1 MLATRYY
8 LQQTS
13 PDQINPAARPDV
25 DIQFVQAL
33 EPSPEFNRYLYT
45 AVGSDW
51 YWAHNVD
58 WDYQRWM
65 EWLTEPGHETWVAW
79 VRGTP
84 AGYAELTRRDGGEVE
99 IENFGL
105 VPSFIGRGLGGY
117 VLTRV
122 LQAAWAPPGTT
133 RVWLHTNTLDSAPAL
148 HNYKARG
155 MTVYQ
160 VEEQVEKS
168 QADGQRF
175 EPWPGANRPA
185 PPTPPARSAQG

>member
-13 PDQINPAARPDV
+13 PDQLKPAKKPDIDV
-25 DIQFVQAL
+25 EFVQSR

-51 YWAHNVD
+51 YWAFRLD
-58 WDYQRWM
+58 WDWQRWM

-84 AGYAELTRRDGGEVE
+84 AGYAELVRRDGEVE

-117 VLTRV
+117 LLTKV
-122 LQAAWAPPGTT
+122 LQRAWAIPGTT
-133 RVWLHTNTLDSAPAL
+133 RVWLHTNTLDSAQAL
-148 HNYKARG
+148 HNYQARG
-155 MTVYQ
+155 LEVYK
-160 VEEQVEKS
+160 VEEQVEKP
-168 QADGQRF
+168 QADGPKL
-175 EPWPGANRPA
+175 EPWPGANRAA
-185 PPTPPARSAQG
+185 PPSPESRAASG

>member
-13 PDQINPAARPDV
+13 PDQVKPSAKPDIDV
-25 DIQFVQAL
+25 RFVRAE

-51 YWAHNVD
+51 YWAHNVN
-58 WDYQRWM
+58 WDYQQWM
-65 EWLTEPGHETWVAW
+65 DWLTTPGHETWVLW

-84 AGYAELTRRDGGEVE
+84 AGYAELTRRDGGDVE

-117 VLTRV
+117 LLTRV
-122 LQAAWAPPGTT
+122 LEAAWAVPGTT
-133 RVWLHTNTLDSAPAL
+133 RVWLHTNTLDSAQAL
-148 HNYKARG
+148 NNYKARG
-155 MTVYQ
+155 MTVYR
-160 VEEQVEKS
+160 VEEHVEKS
-168 QADGQRF
+168 QADGERF

-185 PPTPPARSAQG
+185 PVRPAE